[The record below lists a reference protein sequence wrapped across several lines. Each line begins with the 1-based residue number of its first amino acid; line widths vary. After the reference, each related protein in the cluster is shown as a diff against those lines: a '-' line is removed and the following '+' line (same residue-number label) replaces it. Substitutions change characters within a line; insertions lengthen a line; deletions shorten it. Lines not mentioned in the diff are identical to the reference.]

1 MAEEAVAYVSIVP
14 VSKGAG
20 RQIEQQINGTA
31 VGQSV
36 GRQIGGSTTRAIG
49 ASIRG
54 AATATVAAGAAAIGA
69 SLVKGFARLT
79 AIDTATAKLKGL
91 GNSAGDVSKI
101 MDNALASVK
110 GTAFGLDAAGT
121 VAAAAVAA
129 GIKPGTQLTGV
140 LKTIADT
147 ATIAGAS
154 MQDTGAIFNS
164 VAARGKLQGDD
175 LMQLQS
181 RGVPV
186 LQFLAKHYGITAQA
200 ASDMVSKGEVDFT
213 NFAAAM
219 QENLGGAAL
228 KSGDTFTGALANIG
242 ASLGRIGAGIL
253 GGVFPK
259 LAPAFQALTKALA
272 PVEAKATQ
280 IGNAIGNVVGPAI
293 DRVVGLL
300 QSGTTAF
307 EGMGKVL
314 APLGAAFA
322 ALGIGGLG
330 TLLGRLGP
338 AFAGLSGP
346 LTALGGPLGAV
357 AAAIGG
363 LIATSPDLQA
373 AFGGLIQSLLPTL
386 SAIGYSVGEAFG
398 QIGPVIQALLGE
410 VGNVLAN
417 VVGAAGPLLQQLL
430 SVFANLVPVLT
441 PVITILGTALTQAL
455 ASLLPPVLQ
464 VISVVTQLIGQLV
477 PVLLPVF
484 SQLIAAI
491 APLVATIIGT
501 LAPVFA
507 QLITAIA
514 PLVSQIASVL
524 IPIIQALLPVIT
536 TVFNAIVPII
546 QAAMQIVQ
554 GVIQVVTGII
564 SGNWSQVWSGI
575 KNIFQGVW
583 NAIKA
588 IVMAAI
594 NIVKS
599 VITAGVN
606 VVKSLWSAAWN
617 SIRAVI
623 STVWNGVVSG
633 VTSGISK
640 VIGVVATIQSKILAA
655 LAGAGSWLLSV
666 GKNIITGLVN
676 GISGAAGQVTE
687 KMKSIAQGAISTV
700 KNFLG
705 IHSPSRVMAQLGGYV
720 AQGLANGIKSGSSG
734 VASASRS
741 MTNAVL
747 SAFDSKKINAVQR
760 NNLLRTISSG
770 TTQLARLADRRKSIA
785 TRLTAANKQLTA
797 ATKTRDDYRTSVLSN
812 LTKFDTTAYRTP
824 TSLISA
830 LTRRVADTK
839 QFTSVMS
846 SLRKMGL
853 DSATYQQF
861 IAAGVD
867 ALPQAKNLLAGGASK
882 VKQVASLQGQLS
894 AASSSFATSA
904 ANDLYG
910 AGVNAARGLV
920 KGLQS
925 QQAAIT
931 AQMNKIA
938 SSMVG
943 SIKKQLGI
951 HSPSRVFD
959 REVGQMVGAGLERG
973 IYSKVGAVRD
983 ATAALVAIPTAQSM
997 TLDMSIPTSRTPRSV
1012 AAIDQ
1017 LGQPAAAQKAGSTYN
1032 IYEAASPTAT
1042 ALAVERRERAQYV

>member
-1 MAEEAVAYVSIVP
+1 MAEEAVAYVSIIP

-20 RQIEQQINGTA
+20 RQIEQQINGAA

-54 AATATVAAGAAAIGA
+54 AATATVAAGAAVIGA

-79 AIDTATAKLKGL
+79 AIDTATAKLRGL

-129 GIKPGTQLTGV
+129 GIKPGSQLTGV

-186 LQFLAKHYGITAQA
+186 LAFLAKHYGITAQA
-200 ASDMVSKGEVDFT
+200 ASDMVSKGQVDFA
-213 NFAAAM
+213 NFSAAM

-228 KSGDTFTGALANIG
+228 KSGDTFTGAFANIG

-272 PVEAKATQ
+272 PVEAKATA
-280 IGNAIGNVVGPAI
+280 IGTAIGNVVGPAI
-293 DRVVGLL
+293 DKVVGLL
-300 QSGTTAF
+300 QNGTNAF
-307 EGMGKVL
+307 EGLGKVI
-314 APLGAAFA
+314 APLSAAFG
-322 ALGIGGLG
+322 ALGAGGFG
-330 TLLGRLGP
+330 TLLGGLGP
-338 AFAGLSGP
+338 AFAGISGP
-346 LTALGGPLGAV
+346 LTALGGPIGV
-357 AAAIGG
+357 ITAAFAG
-363 LIATSPDLQA
+363 LVATSPELQA
-373 AFGGLIQSLLPTL
+373 AFGGLIQTLLPTL
-386 SAIGYSVGEAFG
+386 TAIGTSLAAAFS
-398 QIGPVIQALLGE
+398 QIGPSIMGLLGE
-410 VGNVLAN
+410 VGNTL
-417 VVGAAGPLLQQLL
+417 
-430 SVFANLVPVLT
+430 ANLVGAVGPVLNQLLGVFGSIIPVLT
-441 PVITILGTALTQAL
+441 PVIAMLAGTLTGAL

-464 VISVVTQLIGQLV
+464 VIGVIGQLIAQLA
-477 PVLLPVF
+477 PVLLPAF
-484 SQLIAAI
+484 AQLIGII
-491 APLVATIIGT
+491 APLVSMIIST

-507 QLITAIA
+507 QLISAIA
-514 PLVSQIASVL
+514 PLITQIASLL

-536 TVFNAIVPII
+536 TVFTAIVPIV
-546 QAAMQIVQ
+546 QAALQIVQ

-599 VITAGVN
+599 VITAGIN

-623 STVWNGVVSG
+623 TTVWNGVVSG
-633 VTSGISK
+633 VTSGIAK
-640 VIGVVATIQSKILAA
+640 VIGVVKTIQSKIQGA

-666 GKNIITGLVN
+666 GRNIIDGLVN
-676 GISGAAGQVTE
+676 GIRNAAGAVTSI
-687 KMKSIAQGAISTV
+687 MKNIAQGAISTV

-747 SAFDSKKINAVQR
+747 SAFDSKKINAAQR

-797 ATKTRDDYRTSVLSN
+797 AAKTRDDYRTSVLSN

-925 QQAAIT
+925 QQGAIT

-943 SIKKQLGI
+943 SIKRQLGI

-973 IYSKVGAVRD
+973 IYSKVGAVTD
-983 ATAALVAIPTAQSM
+983 ATAALVAIPTARAMS
-997 TLDMSIPTSRTPRSV
+997 LDMTVPTVRTPRAV

-1017 LGQPAAAQKAGSTYN
+1017 LGEAVPTRQGDRTYN
-1032 IYEAASPTAT
+1032 IYEATSATAT
-1042 ALAVERRERAQYV
+1042 AMAVERRERAQYV